1 MQRRVVLLLL
11 GCLCLASG
19 SWAAED
25 DRVPRLVPL
34 PTDTLELGGYRLGR
48 YPEPEERGAAYAV
61 PTHLTE
67 VTATQADH
75 RLSEHFRIGQ
85 FLCKQEA
92 GWPRYVL
99 VQPRL
104 LQVLEAIVA
113 ELARRGQP
121 VRTLAIMSGYRTPA
135 YNRALGNV
143 PYSRHIYGDA
153 ADIFVD
159 EDGDGAM
166 DDLDGN
172 GRLELADAL
181 WLRDLIAQLLPAAEV
196 AATTAGRAGT
206 LPAGGL
212 AAYGATAAHGPFVH
226 VDARGYSARW
236 GLALDAGAQGR

>member
-1 MQRRVVLLLL
+1 MRWSCLVLLL
-11 GCLCLASG
+11 GSFCAAPG
-19 SWAAED
+19 SWAAGD
-25 DRVPRLVPL
+25 GVLRSVPL
-34 PTDTLELGGYRLGR
+34 SPDTQELAGYRLGR
-48 YPEPEERGAAYAV
+48 YPEPQARGSAYAV
-61 PTHLTE
+61 PAFLTE
-67 VTATQADH
+67 VTAAQIDH
-75 RLSEHFRIGQ
+75 PISEHFRIGQ
-85 FLCKQEA
+85 FLCKQQA

-104 LQVLEAIVA
+104 LRVLEAVVD

-121 VRTLAIMSGYRTPA
+121 VRTLAVMSGYRTPA

-143 PYSRHIYGDA
+143 AHSRHIYGDA

-159 EDGDGAM
+159 EDDDGTM

-181 WLRDLIAQLLPAAEV
+181 WLRDLIADLLPQTETAAM
-196 AATTAGRAGT
+196 
-206 LPAGGL
+206 PAGGL

-236 GLALDAGAQGR
+236 GLGRPAEAGTQGR